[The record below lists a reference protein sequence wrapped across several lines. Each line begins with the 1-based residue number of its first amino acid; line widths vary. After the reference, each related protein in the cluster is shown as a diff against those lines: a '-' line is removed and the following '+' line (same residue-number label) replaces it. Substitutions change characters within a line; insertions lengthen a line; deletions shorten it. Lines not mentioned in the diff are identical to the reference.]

1 MKEQAMSDL
10 THNHDHRWRQ
20 RAALVLVLVIVL
32 LTTLGFCVAFL
43 AGA

>member
-1 MKEQAMSDL
+1 MTMSDL
-10 THNHDHRWRQ
+10 THSHDHRWRQ

>member
-1 MKEQAMSDL
+1 MSDL
-10 THNHDHRWRQ
+10 THGHDHRWRQ